1 MQSVAAFLN
10 HSLNLN
16 ASNQI
21 NVLDMDKQQFD
32 NCLVVM
38 DDSSLVHI
46 DPHDPISVGLYR
58 PSVQGYGGT
67 HGAKL

>member
-46 DPHDPISVGLYR
+46 DPHDPISVG
-58 PSVQGYGGT
+58 P
-67 HGAKL
+67 